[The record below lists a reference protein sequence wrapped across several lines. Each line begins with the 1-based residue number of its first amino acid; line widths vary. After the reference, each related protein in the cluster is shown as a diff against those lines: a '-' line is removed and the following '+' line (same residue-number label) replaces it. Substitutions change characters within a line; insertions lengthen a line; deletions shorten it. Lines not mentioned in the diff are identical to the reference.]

1 MKKYEIMYI
10 LKPNLEDAERNE
22 LIGKLHESFKIDGT
36 IENIDEW
43 GLRDLAY
50 EIKDEKKG
58 YYVVVTISASSTKGL
73 AGLPPT
79 CSRHN
84 RTEARSRLSGVRSA
98 SSAF

>member
-1 MKKYEIMYI
+1 M
-10 LKPNLEDAERNE
+10 KPNLEDAERNE

-58 YYVVVTISASSTKGL
+58 YYVVVTISASSTKGIDEFDRIAKINNNVL
-73 AGLPPT
+73 
-79 CSRHN
+79 RHGIF
-84 RTEARSRLSGVRSA
+84 AMK
-98 SSAF
+98 